1 MIDPHRISREAS
13 QGRELTGGVLA
24 LRSLFSLSVNP
35 CIRELPPTTITL
47 LYKLCNQ
54 KKNGILKTFLFS
66 EYSIKA
72 PTICFPDLYLSTS
85 IFKHMLFCQREIRPF
100 LAFASFFSYV
110 TFVYFIFLNKK
121 GKTIYWYAL
130 IFYLFR
136 NRGL

>member
-47 LYKLCNQ
+47 LYKLCN
-54 KKNGILKTFLFS
+54 KKNCILKTFLFS
-66 EYSIKA
+66 EYSIKV

-110 TFVYFIFLNKK
+110 TFAYFIFLKK
-121 GKTIYWYAL
+121 IYWYAL

>member
-1 MIDPHRISREAS
+1 MIDPNRISREAS

-47 LYKLCNQ
+47 LYKLCN

-66 EYSIKA
+66 EYSIKV

-110 TFVYFIFLNKK
+110 TFVYFIFLKK
-121 GKTIYWYAL
+121 KYWYAL

>member
-47 LYKLCNQ
+47 LYKLCN

-110 TFVYFIFLNKK
+110 TFVYFIFFKK
-121 GKTIYWYAL
+121 INWYAL